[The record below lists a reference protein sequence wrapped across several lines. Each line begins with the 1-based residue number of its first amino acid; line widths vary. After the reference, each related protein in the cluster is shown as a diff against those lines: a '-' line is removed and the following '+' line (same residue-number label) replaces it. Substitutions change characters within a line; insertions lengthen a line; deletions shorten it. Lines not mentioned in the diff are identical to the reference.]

1 MYVVPFL
8 QILEAVRAIHKK
20 GLVHRDLKPSNIFF
34 STEDDSLKVGDFGLV
49 ICADQGIYIHLL
61 MTELVYQEVR

>member
-49 ICADQGIYIHLL
+49 VCADQGIY
-61 MTELVYQEVR
+61 TY